1 MTGHRASTARAI
13 EWLGRSWWLL
23 FPAFTA
29 LTIRLGV
36 ERACAEPYDLLPAL
50 TSNPAW
56 AWPLAFVYV
65 LAYVWIAAACV
76 TTAVAADTLIP
87 SIAAWRALWNG
98 ASYKVLAMV
107 AAMVVEYAPLEWW
120 RWLGTIAIC
129 GP

>member
-1 MTGHRASTARAI
+1 MHGLGAAAAASMMTGDRTSTAGAI
-13 EWLGRSWWLL
+13 GWLGRSWWLL

-65 LAYVWIAAACV
+65 LSYVWIAAACV

-87 SIAAWRALWNG
+87 SIAAWRAFWSG
-98 ASYKVLAMV
+98 ESYK
-107 AAMVVEYAPLEWW
+107 AAGDGGGG
-120 RWLGTIAIC
+120 RR
-129 GP
+129 